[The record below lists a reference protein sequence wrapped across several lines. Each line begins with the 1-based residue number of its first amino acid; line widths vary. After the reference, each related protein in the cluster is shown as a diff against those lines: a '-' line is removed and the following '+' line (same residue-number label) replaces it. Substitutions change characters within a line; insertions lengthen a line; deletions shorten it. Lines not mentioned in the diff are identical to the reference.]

1 MMALPKM
8 PSFGGGPKKSSYQGP
23 SEEVQNAFRMI
34 GVSEEATYDEI
45 TEAYSELCTKY
56 KGETKRLIRLQ
67 AAKDIVLED
76 RLRQRM
82 AGAYTSGISDG
93 IGRNM
98 DIGDNRKAAKE
109 PLIKLPPW
117 AEQYMELPTKK
128 LLGRNALLFGIL
140 SILPFILGKKVAASS
155 TMLGFGFSFFLLYN
169 RGIPATTANI
179 DEMQAQREVAKGPV
193 FRAAGL
199 TIFFGLFGATL
210 FQFLPLFSLLSAA
223 FEEATV
229 TVGVLAGFFTSC
241 TFFKVQDDY

>member
-1 MMALPKM
+1 M
-8 PSFGGGPKKSSYQGP
+8 F
-23 SEEVQNAFRMI
+23 
-34 GVSEEATYDEI
+34 
-45 TEAYSELCTKY
+45 LC
-56 KGETKRLIRLQ
+56 
-67 AAKDIVLED
+67 A
-76 RLRQRM
+76 
-82 AGAYTSGISDG
+82 
-93 IGRNM
+93 
-98 DIGDNRKAAKE
+98 
-109 PLIKLPPW
+109 
-117 AEQYMELPTKK
+117 
-128 LLGRNALLFGIL
+128 
-140 SILPFILGKKVAASS
+140 
-155 TMLGFGFSFFLLYN
+155 GFGFSFFLLYN